1 MRTSYGVVWREG
13 DAPLAH
19 GKLELLPSA
28 LRLDGISGGEP
39 VQREIAY
46 ERLAGVHVARSP
58 AERLNG
64 HVALVLRLKAGEPV
78 TLAAATQSGVVGE
91 LASRIAGLRTTH
103 PLSVR

>member
-1 MRTSYGVVWREG
+1 MRSSYGVVWRDG
-13 DAPLAH
+13 DAPLAC

-28 LRLDGISGGEP
+28 LRLDGISGREP

-64 HVALVLRLKAGEPV
+64 HVTLVLQLKTGQPV
-78 TLAAATQSGVVGE
+78 TLAAMTQSGIVGE

-103 PLSVR
+103 GLSVR